1 MERVFQKVVDYKKR
15 DLLEVKLYRII
26 SENKKQREK
35 RDKEKKERERKERQ
49 TYVNPSTDRGVLSD
63 PN

>member
-15 DLLEVKLYRII
+15 DLLKVKLYRII

-35 RDKEKKERERKERQ
+35 RDKEKKKREREKGE
-49 TYVNPSTDRGVLSD
+49 TNIC
-63 PN
+63 